1 MGSLGTRSKEISQH
15 VDEQMQQATQ
25 RLQEHPAWGGSL
37 VSEIRAD
44 RPGLRPRVEAA
55 GPEAADLFRSELECQ
70 KPDEAAFKVPSTA
83 GSPASFIILTC
94 THTYSQLQILPTGS
108 CSS

>member
-37 VSEIRAD
+37 VSESERTGQDFGQELKQQAKKRLISS
-44 RPGLRPRVEAA
+44 EA
-55 GPEAADLFRSELECQ
+55 S
-70 KPDEAAFKVPSTA
+70 
-83 GSPASFIILTC
+83 
-94 THTYSQLQILPTGS
+94 
-108 CSS
+108 